1 MTYRRDKYEKF
12 MDLFWLLLMS
22 IVGMIVLAVLINWG
36 RDSFLGQ
43 QNTFLFLEA
52 IIVGMFVFLT
62 LALFIILGYL
72 SNNKKPDISI
82 IEVRDYSQLNIHSNV
97 LQEDSL
103 IKSKDL

>member
-36 RDSFLGQ
+36 RDSFFGQ

-52 IIVGMFVFLT
+52 LIVGMFVFLT
-62 LALFIILGYL
+62 GALIIILTAL
-72 SNNKKPDISI
+72 SKNKKPDVSI
-82 IEVRDYSQLNIHSNV
+82 VEVPSKTQLNIPT
-97 LQEDSL
+97 
-103 IKSKDL
+103 DLLTD